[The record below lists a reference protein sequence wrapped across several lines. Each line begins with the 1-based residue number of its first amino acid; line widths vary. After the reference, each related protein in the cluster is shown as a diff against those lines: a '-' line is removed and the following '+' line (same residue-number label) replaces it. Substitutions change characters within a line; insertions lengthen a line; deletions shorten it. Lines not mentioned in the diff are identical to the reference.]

1 LCATSAQT
9 KDARRSPSASLSS
22 TSDKRAAFARRPQQ
36 QQQQQQSIE
45 CLDKVAAANAIAQS
59 ASSICARKPANAKW

>member
-36 QQQQQQSIE
+36 QQQQQSIE